1 MSVKLDLEL
10 LRNTYVQPPNRI
22 KVVTTFS
29 ERRIFLAKGHWKLK
43 TFFFKLN
50 FLLHC
55 RTEILNRKF
64 LFFKGNKLFL
74 CRKCRFWHL
83 RFFEFCCQWW
93 RWRQHNFV
101 SFIFSRFAPITYM
114 QPKPLKKLLNFW
126 AIFKFSLVFPGLFDD
141 IFVLGLFLEEVI
153 QLKNQ
158 FEVCVFHV

>member
-1 MSVKLDLEL
+1 
-10 LRNTYVQPPNRI
+10 
-22 KVVTTFS
+22 
-29 ERRIFLAKGHWKLK
+29 
-43 TFFFKLN
+43 
-50 FLLHC
+50 
-55 RTEILNRKF
+55 LNRKF